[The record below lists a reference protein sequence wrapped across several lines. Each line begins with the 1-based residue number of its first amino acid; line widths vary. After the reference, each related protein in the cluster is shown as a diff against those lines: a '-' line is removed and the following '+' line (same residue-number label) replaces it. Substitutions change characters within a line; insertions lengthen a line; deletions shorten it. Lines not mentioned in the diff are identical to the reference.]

1 MCKPRSD
8 IVFGDLSIGNLGDRP
23 DAPKGRLPRR
33 AWRGEQGDKKT
44 NLASNM
50 IVVASL
56 MVAVCAANILCRF
69 CIYREFGTNR
79 GGLDKC
85 NAADNDTFEKVELSI
100 YRCAMHNR
108 ASYGAGSGAS
118 D

>member
-1 MCKPRSD
+1 M
-8 IVFGDLSIGNLGDRP
+8 
-23 DAPKGRLPRR
+23 
-33 AWRGEQGDKKT
+33 
-44 NLASNM
+44 
-50 IVVASL
+50 
-56 MVAVCAANILCRF
+56 
-69 CIYREFGTNR
+69 NR